1 LEKIEMEIQHIL
13 VATTLHSTPYFMRT
27 QELTLQDHVR
37 AVSQLVTQCETAG
50 NSLERMRIVNEIFL
64 YLAEYPRLVQ
74 DYMTFRGIVQRKIN
88 EFIVTTTRYK
98 AVADPE
104 GGVVDEPLLNAATN
118 LENSINL
125 LRQYM

>member
-1 LEKIEMEIQHIL
+1 
-13 VATTLHSTPYFMRT
+13 MRI

-37 AVSQLVTQCETAG
+37 AVGQLVTQCETAG

-74 DYMTFRGIVQRKIN
+74 DYTTFRGIVQRKMD
-88 EFIVTTTRYK
+88 EFFASTRRYMDI
-98 AVADPE
+98 ADPE

-118 LENSINL
+118 LENSMIL

>member
-1 LEKIEMEIQHIL
+1 
-13 VATTLHSTPYFMRT
+13 MRI

-37 AVSQLVTQCETAG
+37 TLGQLLTQCETAG
-50 NSLERMRIVNEIFL
+50 NPLEKMRIVNEMFL
-64 YLAEYPRLVQ
+64 YLSEYSHLVQ
-74 DYMTFRGIVQRKIN
+74 DHRGFRGIVQRKIN
-88 EFIVTTTRYK
+88 EFIVNTTHYK

>member
-1 LEKIEMEIQHIL
+1 
-13 VATTLHSTPYFMRT
+13 MRI

-74 DYMTFRGIVQRKIN
+74 DYTTFRGIVQRKIN
-88 EFIVTTTRYK
+88 EFIVNTTHYK

-118 LENSINL
+118 LENSMIL